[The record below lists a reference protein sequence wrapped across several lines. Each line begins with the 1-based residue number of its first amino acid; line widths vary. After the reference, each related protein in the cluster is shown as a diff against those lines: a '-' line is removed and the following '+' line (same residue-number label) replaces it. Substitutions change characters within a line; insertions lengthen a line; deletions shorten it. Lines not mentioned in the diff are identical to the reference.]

1 MLTQLFHIWTTRPT
15 NNAMVLYQPLWP
27 SVAHFLRKK
36 VCQHSLGTRFL
47 DGGHRA
53 RRGLNSFLFLLA
65 TIWLGSVI
73 GLYVEGIFRLSGSAK
88 RIGMLQTFFD
98 TPPHYGSQLDWR
110 GYTVHDAANVM
121 RRFLNYLPDPV
132 IPRQFYHTFRELI
145 GKATHAC
152 CSRMGS

>member
-1 MLTQLFHIWTTRPT
+1 MLTQLFHIWMTKPT
-15 NNAMVLYQPLWP
+15 NNAMVLYRPLWP

-36 VCQHSLGTRFL
+36 VCQHSLGIRSF
-47 DGGHRA
+47 GGEHRV
-53 RRGLNSFLFLLA
+53 RRWLNSFFFFCLQPF
-65 TIWLGSVI
+65 GSVI

-132 IPRQFYHTFRELI
+132 IPHQFYHTFRELI

-152 CSRMGS
+152 WSTKAS